1 MLGAAPC
8 CLSPRLRDLLLRCL
22 CPSAGWRSLLLRR
35 LASLELL
42 RCLASLSLDLLRERL
57 LGGAGLR
64 LYLGGL
70 GLRLLRSLLLDLLLR
85 WRSAGLR
92 VRFLWDSVRC
102 SISRSLPIGERL
114 HESRTFALRPSRG
127 NTESTGMDF

>member
-42 RCLASLSLDLLRERL
+42 RCLASLPLDLLRERL

-64 LYLGGL
+64 LDLGGL
-70 GLRLLRSLLLDLLLR
+70 GLRLLRSLLLDLLR

-92 VRFLWDSVRC
+92 DRLLWDSVRC
-102 SISRSLPIGERL
+102 SLSRSLPIVERL
-114 HESRTFALRPSRG
+114 HESRTFALRVATPK
-127 NTESTGMDF
+127 STGMDF